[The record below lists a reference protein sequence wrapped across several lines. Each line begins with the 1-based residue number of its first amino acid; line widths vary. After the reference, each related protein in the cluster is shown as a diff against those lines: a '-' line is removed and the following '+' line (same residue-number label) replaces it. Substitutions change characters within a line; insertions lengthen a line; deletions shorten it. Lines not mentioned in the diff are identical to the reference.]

1 LMDFGWKFHGISWNG
16 HVFYHPELGFLMGNS
31 LGKLRVFFFWGDSNY
46 MIVLSYM
53 SFCVLYWV
61 TIVLFLAANGLG
73 IGLIRMCMYIFIYIY
88 M

>member
-1 LMDFGWKFHGISWNG
+1 
-16 HVFYHPELGFLMGNS
+16 
-31 LGKLRVFFFWGDSNY
+31 

-88 M
+88 IHVNVIYYNSVT